1 MDTRK
6 LREELRKQGIYV
18 HESDPIL
25 DTAAICDV
33 ALANTLKAIEGVV
46 KAAADRTSAAAA
58 QSVETSRK
66 ASEAIINDGAR
77 FMVEQFRETVR
88 DSTAVMLAELRRE
101 SACVERARRAA
112 SVAAWVAA
120 GASACAIAG
129 ATGAVRYP
137 LGPHPRLSLDRRPGP
152 LRAPRGRSA

>member
-33 ALANTLKAIEGVV
+33 ALANTLTTIEGVV

-58 QSVETSRK
+58 QTVETSRT
-66 ASEAIINDGAR
+66 ASEVIINDGAR
-77 FMVEQFRETVR
+77 FMVEQFREAVR

-101 SACVERARRAA
+101 IDRAERA
-112 SVAAWVAA
+112 W
-120 GASACAIAG
+120 
-129 ATGAVRYP
+129 
-137 LGPHPRLSLDRRPGP
+137 
-152 LRAPRGRSA
+152 